1 MVEALEAV
9 PAGPRPRGWVTRL
22 ALGDDRLTYDRL
34 DTLVL
39 VNRDG
44 NGVVQW
50 LMTRSPH

>member
-1 MVEALEAV
+1 MLAALDAV
-9 PAGPRPRGWVTRL
+9 PPRIRSRGWVTRL

-44 NGVVQW
+44 NGAVQVAD
-50 LMTRSPH
+50 